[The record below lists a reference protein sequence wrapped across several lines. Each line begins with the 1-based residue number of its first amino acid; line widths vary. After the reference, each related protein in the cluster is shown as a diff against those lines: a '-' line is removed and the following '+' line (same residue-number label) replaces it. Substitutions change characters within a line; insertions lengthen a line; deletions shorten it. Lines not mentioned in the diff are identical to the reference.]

1 MAETESR
8 TRDYAATEPD
18 LSPISSSTTTST
30 HSRFNDDEK
39 RDPPSRTSTGISL
52 RRTISRHE
60 TVLSRIRSRPPIGNF
75 SHPLTH
81 KRTSVE
87 DLVDFDGPDD
97 PYRPLNW
104 TLKKKVYTTVL
115 YGFTTMGST
124 WASSVFS
131 PGLGQIAEQFDV
143 STEVATLGLTLLL
156 LGFGVGPLLWAPL
169 SEVYGRKTAV
179 LTPYFIAA
187 CFSFG
192 TATAKDIQTIMITRF
207 FAGFFGSAPVT
218 NTGGVLGDLYSPG
231 QRGIA
236 MAGYALAVVG
246 GPVLGPIVGSAVV
259 VQPFLRWRLV
269 PPSLELRLPLP
280 FSETVGTL
288 QVLQLNALRFHCLC
302 KSTNLIQHY

>member
-1 MAETESR
+1 MAETESH

-18 LSPISSSTTTST
+18 LSTISSTTST
-30 HSRFNDDEK
+30 LSRFNNDEK
-39 RDPPSRTSTGISL
+39 REPPSHTSTGISL
-52 RRTISRHE
+52 RRTISRRE

-75 SHPLTH
+75 SHPLSH
-81 KRTSVE
+81 RRTTVE
-87 DLVDFDGPDD
+87 ELVDFDGPDD

-131 PGLGQIAEQFDV
+131 PGLGQIAEQFNV

-269 PPSLELRLPLP
+269 PSSP
-280 FSETVGTL
+280 
-288 QVLQLNALRFHCLC
+288 
-302 KSTNLIQHY
+302 

>member
-1 MAETESR
+1 MAETELY
-8 TRDYAATEPD
+8 TRDSAAREPN
-18 LSPISSSTTTST
+18 LSITSTSSTSTST
-30 HSRFNDDEK
+30 QGRFNNGEK
-39 RDPPSRTSTGISL
+39 RDPPSHTSTGLSI
-52 RRTISRHE
+52 RRTISRRE

-75 SHPLTH
+75 SHPLTYN
-81 KRTSVE
+81 RTSVE
-87 DLVDFDGPDD
+87 ELVDFDGPDD
-97 PYRPLNW
+97 PYKPLNW
-104 TLKKKVYTTVL
+104 TLKKKVYTTLL

-124 WASSVFS
+124 WASSVFA

-179 LTPYFIAA
+179 LTPYFIAV

-192 TATAKDIQTIMITRF
+192 TATAKDIQTVMITRF

-218 NTGGVLGDLYSPG
+218 NTGGVLGDLYSPS

-269 PPSLELRLPLP
+269 PPP
-280 FSETVGTL
+280 FP
-288 QVLQLNALRFHCLC
+288 
-302 KSTNLIQHY
+302 